1 MPEMRADQ
9 LKENLYALLAL
20 GNETASRILADM
32 PPQHLRR
39 IEQAAR
45 TDWLPAELGV
55 LLGEV
60 IWRHVGEAG
69 MRTWSRAA
77 LRRAMSGGV
86 MGPLVDT
93 AVRLLGLS
101 PASLLKMGPQG
112 WRAAFREAGEL
123 VIVESGPGTMV
134 MDLQGLPESMS
145 REPFVVGI
153 AGALE
158 AVFETCHVAGA
169 VALAP
174 PPPGAGARMV
184 ATWTPR

>member
-45 TDWLPAELGV
+45 TDWLPVELGV
-55 LLGEV
+55 LLGEL
-60 IWRHVGEAG
+60 IWRHVGPEG
-69 MRTWSRAA
+69 MRAWSRAA
-77 LRRAMSGGV
+77 LRRSMAGTI
-86 MGPLVDT
+86 MGPLLDT

-101 PASLLKMGPQG
+101 PAGLFKMAPQG
-112 WRAAFREAGEL
+112 WRAAFRDAGEL
-123 VIVESGPGTMV
+123 AIVESGPATIV
-134 MDLQGLPESMS
+134 MDLQGLPEGMS
-145 REPFVVGI
+145 REPFVAGI

-158 AVFETCHVAGA
+158 AIFETCKVAGA
-169 VALAP
+169 VQLAP
-174 PPPGAGARMV
+174 PPPGAGARLI